1 MTWSQGPPRPSL
13 SFPRAG
19 GKGSVWPK
27 SPSCRRPR
35 GWDSAPRVQV
45 QDPRGGPGQSPRA
58 WSQRGQRRDH
68 PAPEARCRRCP
79 ASSPHQP
86 SALLHLD
93 PPLPPAISSADPSG
107 AGHPAPVQDL
117 SLPTRPPA
125 RSCQHIVSGTHVVL
139 GSLGPCPSPSSAGSS
154 YVLPSWTQP
163 AWSATH
169 RPPGE
174 DGAAFMCPLRPLVPT
189 ESQGQPW
196 GSVSR
201 S

>member
-19 GKGSVWPK
+19 GRGSVWPK
-27 SPSCRRPR
+27 SASCRRPR

-45 QDPRGGPGQSPRA
+45 QEPRGGPGQSARA
-58 WSQRGQRRDH
+58 WSWRGQRRDH
-68 PAPEARCRRCP
+68 PAPEAKCRRCP

-86 SALLHLD
+86 SALLHRYR
-93 PPLPPAISSADPSG
+93 PLPPAVGSADPSG

-117 SLPTRPPA
+117 SLPPW
-125 RSCQHIVSGTHVVL
+125 SCQHIVSRTRASGVT
-139 GSLGPCPSPSSAGSS
+139 GPMSQPQFSWQQLC
-154 YVLPSWTQP
+154 LPSWTQP

-174 DGAAFMCPLRPLVPT
+174 DGAVFTCPSRPLVPT

-196 GSVSR
+196 GSLSR

>member
-13 SFPRAG
+13 SFPGAG

-27 SPSCRRPR
+27 SASCRRPR

-45 QDPRGGPGQSPRA
+45 QEPRGGPGQPPRA
-58 WSQRGQRRDH
+58 WSWRGQRRDR

-86 SALLHLD
+86 SAVPYSTVTLPCPRQSAVLT
-93 PPLPPAISSADPSG
+93 PPGLATLPPSR
-107 AGHPAPVQDL
+107 
-117 SLPTRPPA
+117 TCRFPPP
-125 RSCQHIVSGTHVVL
+125 SCQHIVSRTHVLL
-139 GSLGPCPSPSSAGSS
+139 GSLGPCPSPGSAGSS

-174 DGAAFMCPLRPLVPT
+174 DGAAFTCPSRPLVPT

-196 GSVSR
+196 GSLSR